1 MWNFVF
7 SGPAAAA
14 RSKIFT
20 RLIRKKLFTFGNEGR
35 KRNSEFDAQQAGGG
49 GVVTARLMEEAV
61 TRRSSN
67 WVVKN

>member
-1 MWNFVF
+1 MF

-35 KRNSEFDAQQAGGG
+35 KWNSEFDAQQAGGG
-49 GVVTARLMEEAV
+49 CQSPANGGAFATQQQLGG
-61 TRRSSN
+61 
-67 WVVKN
+67 KN